1 MFKVLKWRLP
11 DAGFPHKKAIFI
23 RQAPT
28 KLEKRFRIN
37 LQNESKTLTL
47 KQSLTLQW
55 YISQKKESNFNR
67 WKTI

>member
-37 LQNESKTLTL
+37 LHNEYKIT
-47 KQSLTLQW
+47 
-55 YISQKKESNFNR
+55 
-67 WKTI
+67 